1 MNWCM
6 NCFCMKCTY
15 SNLFFCMPAG
25 CWNSNRLCSDF
36 ARPPNLAEGVCNFNY
51 CMIRGLGLSVLFL
64 TGGGANVGGCEWR
77 HGRGG
82 GACAFFWIA
91 WLNSDFL
98 TRSHWFM
105 MKWLSRERS
114 APWFFFQLFMLNC
127 ILMWF
132 TVCVSV
138 GRSNQKNVKVNTLTP
153 VSPMAVGI
161 SLLWDQLPPRQCQ
174 LLPRLDQFKDRWMQ
188 NGLHICRSH
197 PLHLNGGPST
207 KRHRQQFENYCSFHA
222 LVMLLQHELVHDKYV
237 HRHCMVGKNPC
248 LEVRMA
254 SWQIEALHLGRIFVW
269 TCMSC
274 PKSWLWDDLP
284 VCFWCG
290 NLLRNIQQLF
300 GPRQCWLKHA
310 VLGTW

>member
-36 ARPPNLAEGVCNFNY
+36 ARPPNLAEGGVCNFNY

-82 GACAFFWIA
+82 GACVFFWIA

-114 APWFFFQLFMLNC
+114 APWFFF
-127 ILMWF
+127 
-132 TVCVSV
+132 S
-138 GRSNQKNVKVNTLTP
+138 
-153 VSPMAVGI
+153 
-161 SLLWDQLPPRQCQ
+161 
-174 LLPRLDQFKDRWMQ
+174 
-188 NGLHICRSH
+188 
-197 PLHLNGGPST
+197 
-207 KRHRQQFENYCSFHA
+207 CS
-222 LVMLLQHELVHDKYV
+222 
-237 HRHCMVGKNPC
+237 CWI
-248 LEVRMA
+248 A
-254 SWQIEALHLGRIFVW
+254 SW
-269 TCMSC
+269 C
-274 PKSWLWDDLP
+274 DLP
-284 VCFWCG
+284 FVFLWA
-290 NLLRNIQQLF
+290 
-300 GPRQCWLKHA
+300 GPIRRTSRWTHWRQW
-310 VLGTW
+310 VRWQWV

>member
-36 ARPPNLAEGVCNFNY
+36 ARPPNLAEGGICNFNY

-114 APWFFFQLFMLNC
+114 APWFF
-127 ILMWF
+127 
-132 TVCVSV
+132 SV
-138 GRSNQKNVKVNTLTP
+138 VHVE
-153 VSPMAVGI
+153 
-161 SLLWDQLPPRQCQ
+161 
-174 LLPRLDQFKDRWMQ
+174 
-188 NGLHICRSH
+188 
-197 PLHLNGGPST
+197 LHLDVIYRLCFCGQVQSEERQGEHTDASESDGSGYKPPMGPIASKAMPIT
-207 KRHRQQFENYCSFHA
+207 SKARPTQRP
-222 LVMLLQHELVHDKYV
+222 
-237 HRHCMVGKNPC
+237 VGAEWP
-248 LEVRMA
+248 A
-254 SWQIEALHLGRIFVW
+254 HL
-269 TCMSC
+269 
-274 PKSWLWDDLP
+274 PKPPPPPQWWP
-284 VCFWCG
+284 F
-290 NLLRNIQQLF
+290 N
-300 GPRQCWLKHA
+300 
-310 VLGTW
+310 